1 MRWRW
6 LLRLSLPF
14 SPEMYFDTVVVVDRP
29 IDSFSSLARNFT
41 WIHTRLIHGS
51 ITHIG
56 IRHSAFGGP
65 FMLILRKI
73 YIQINSARPCRKIA
87 SRNFTLEF
95 SGRLACVA
103 LNWRSWRHFSNDSW
117 NFVLKRKRSKY
128 TMPPPQQQQHTDT
141 CTTLSRH
148 IYTPGQGRT
157 RVRRRDRRTAG
168 EMKTYKHLHMSL
180 RALALQTR
188 TAQKDKPNKNQN
200 KAATKAKQQKRKE

>member
-56 IRHSAFGGP
+56 IRHSAFGGS

-103 LNWRSWRHFSNDSW
+103 LNWRGWRHFSNDSW

-128 TMPPPQQQQHTDT
+128 TKPPQQQHTDT